1 MIDDLLTLSDTFCAA
16 HGIAETTLSSRIF
29 NDGKRISAVRAGA
42 DIGARRLERAVEW
55 LSAHWPE
62 SAPWPDHV
70 RRPQVVAEAAE

>member
-1 MIDDLLTLSDTFCAA
+1 MIDDLLTLSETYCSA

-55 LSAHWPE
+55 LAVHWPDTT
-62 SAPWPDHV
+62 PWPEDI
-70 RRPQVVAEAAE
+70 RRPEITREAAE